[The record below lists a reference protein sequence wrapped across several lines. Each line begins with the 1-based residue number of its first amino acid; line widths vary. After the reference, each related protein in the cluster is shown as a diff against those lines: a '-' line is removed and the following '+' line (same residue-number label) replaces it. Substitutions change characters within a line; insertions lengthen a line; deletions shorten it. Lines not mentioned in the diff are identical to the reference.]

1 MVAELI
7 VNNDSVGLPGMGSFV
22 AEIVPASFSDRGYSI
37 TPPYRK
43 LSFKGGYPTDS
54 LLVDYYAKS
63 NGTDKEEA
71 RSTITDYVIQMKS
84 VLKERKTIIFPGL
97 GKLRATKDNTFFFV
111 PDENL
116 DIFPDGITLQP
127 ISLKTHSVSSE
138 ELARAVSSIS
148 ELIAAQPKPAEMT
161 QHSDCQTFAE
171 TEQPAAEPE
180 QPAAETQPSQ
190 QPVSEPDQPASDPQ
204 PEVSVQPGPAEQLVP
219 ETLASTDPQPVS
231 EPDHSAAEPETAP
244 VETTQLADSQSSAET
259 EQPLTPTIDSEHDKN
274 KSKRWWIWPL
284 VVLGLVIVALAVFMI
299 LGRTAPD
306 LIDPLLYTPEELRI
320 INY

>member
-1 MVAELI
+1 MDIELLSRMVAELI
-7 VNNDSVGLPGMGSFV
+7 VKNDSVGLPGMGSFV

-43 LSFKGGYPTDS
+43 LSFRGGYPTDS

-116 DIFPDGITLQP
+116 DIYPDGITLQP

-148 ELIAAQPKPAEMT
+148 ELIAAQPKPAETT
-161 QHSDCQTFAE
+161 QLSDSQDTAE
-171 TEQPAAEPE
+171 VDQPAAE
-180 QPAAETQPSQ
+180 
-190 QPVSEPDQPASDPQ
+190 QPASDPQ
-204 PEVSVQPGPAEQLVP
+204 PEVAVQPGPSEQPVPSDQPDQAEQP
-219 ETLASTDPQPVS
+219 AATTIDP
-231 EPDHSAAEPETAP
+231 EPD
-244 VETTQLADSQSSAET
+244 
-259 EQPLTPTIDSEHDKN
+259 N
-274 KSKRWWIWPL
+274 GKSKRWWIWPL

>member
-1 MVAELI
+1 MDIELLSRMVAELI
-7 VNNDSVGLPGMGSFV
+7 VKNDSVGLPGMGSFV

-43 LSFKGGYPTDS
+43 LSFRGGYPTDS

-116 DIFPDGITLQP
+116 DIYPDGITLQP

-148 ELIAAQPKPAEMT
+148 ELIAAQPKPAETT
-161 QHSDCQTFAE
+161 QLSDSQDTAE
-171 TEQPAAEPE
+171 VDQPAAE
-180 QPAAETQPSQ
+180 
-190 QPVSEPDQPASDPQ
+190 QPASDPQ
-204 PEVSVQPGPAEQLVP
+204 PEVAVQPGPSEQPVPSDQPAQAEQP
-219 ETLASTDPQPVS
+219 AAATIDP
-231 EPDHSAAEPETAP
+231 EPD
-244 VETTQLADSQSSAET
+244 
-259 EQPLTPTIDSEHDKN
+259 N
-274 KSKRWWIWPL
+274 GKSKRWWIWPL

>member
-1 MVAELI
+1 MDIELLSRMVAELI
-7 VNNDSVGLPGMGSFV
+7 VKNDSVGLPGMGSFV

-43 LSFKGGYPTDS
+43 LSFRGGYPTDS

-116 DIFPDGITLQP
+116 DIYPDGITLQP

-148 ELIAAQPKPAEMT
+148 ELIAAQPKPAETT
-161 QHSDCQTFAE
+161 QLSDSQDTAE
-171 TEQPAAEPE
+171 VDQPAADQSAAEQPA
-180 QPAAETQPSQ
+180 
-190 QPVSEPDQPASDPQ
+190 SEHPASDPQ
-204 PEVSVQPGPAEQLVP
+204 PEVAVQPGPSEQPVPSDQPAQAEQP
-219 ETLASTDPQPVS
+219 ASTTIDP
-231 EPDHSAAEPETAP
+231 EPD
-244 VETTQLADSQSSAET
+244 
-259 EQPLTPTIDSEHDKN
+259 N
-274 KSKRWWIWPL
+274 GKSKRWWIWPL

-299 LGRTAPD
+299 LGRPAPA

>member
-1 MVAELI
+1 MDIELLSRMVAELI
-7 VNNDSVGLPGMGSFV
+7 VKNDSVGLPGMGSFV

-43 LSFKGGYPTDS
+43 LSFRGGYPTDS

-116 DIFPDGITLQP
+116 DIYPDGITLQP

-148 ELIAAQPKPAEMT
+148 ELIAAQPKPAETT
-161 QHSDCQTFAE
+161 QLSDSQDTAE
-171 TEQPAAEPE
+171 VDQPAAD
-180 QPAAETQPSQ
+180 QPA
-190 QPVSEPDQPASDPQ
+190 SEQPASDPQ
-204 PEVSVQPGPAEQLVP
+204 PEVAVQPGPSEQPVPSDQPAQAEQP
-219 ETLASTDPQPVS
+219 AATTIEP
-231 EPDHSAAEPETAP
+231 EPD
-244 VETTQLADSQSSAET
+244 
-259 EQPLTPTIDSEHDKN
+259 N
-274 KSKRWWIWPL
+274 GKSKRWWIWPL

>member
-1 MVAELI
+1 MDIELLSRMVAELI
-7 VNNDSVGLPGMGSFV
+7 VKNDSVGLPGMGSFV

-43 LSFKGGYPTDS
+43 LSFRGGYPTDS

-116 DIFPDGITLQP
+116 DIYPDGITLQP

-148 ELIAAQPKPAEMT
+148 ELIAAQPKPAETT
-161 QHSDCQTFAE
+161 QLSDSQDTAE
-171 TEQPAAEPE
+171 VDQPAAEQPAAE
-180 QPAAETQPSQ
+180 
-190 QPVSEPDQPASDPQ
+190 QPASDPQ
-204 PEVSVQPGPAEQLVP
+204 PEVGVQPGPSEQPVPSDQPAQPAQAEQP
-219 ETLASTDPQPVS
+219 AATTIDP
-231 EPDHSAAEPETAP
+231 EPD
-244 VETTQLADSQSSAET
+244 
-259 EQPLTPTIDSEHDKN
+259 N
-274 KSKRWWIWPL
+274 GKSKRWWIWPL

>member
-1 MVAELI
+1 MDIELLSRMVAELI
-7 VNNDSVGLPGMGSFV
+7 VKNDSVGLPGMGSFV

-116 DIFPDGITLQP
+116 DIYPDGITLQP

-148 ELIAAQPKPAEMT
+148 ELIAAQPKPAETT
-161 QHSDCQTFAE
+161 QLSDSQDTAE
-171 TEQPAAEPE
+171 VDQPAAEQPASDPQPEVGVQSCPSE
-180 QPAAETQPSQ
+180 QPVQA
-190 QPVSEPDQPASDPQ
+190 DQPASDPQ
-204 PEVSVQPGPAEQLVP
+204 PEVAVQPGPSEQPVPSDQPAQPAQAEQP
-219 ETLASTDPQPVS
+219 AATTIDP
-231 EPDHSAAEPETAP
+231 EPD
-244 VETTQLADSQSSAET
+244 
-259 EQPLTPTIDSEHDKN
+259 N
-274 KSKRWWIWPL
+274 GKSKRWWIWPL

>member
-1 MVAELI
+1 MDIELLSRMVAELI
-7 VNNDSVGLPGMGSFV
+7 VKNDSVGLPGMGSFV

-43 LSFKGGYPTDS
+43 LSFRGGYPTDS

-116 DIFPDGITLQP
+116 DIYPDGITLQP

-148 ELIAAQPKPAEMT
+148 ELIAAQPKPAETT
-161 QHSDCQTFAE
+161 QLSDSQDTSE
-171 TEQPAAEPE
+171 VDQPAAE
-180 QPAAETQPSQ
+180 
-190 QPVSEPDQPASDPQ
+190 QPASDPQ
-204 PEVSVQPGPAEQLVP
+204 PEVAMQPGPFEQPVQAEQPASAPQPEVAVQPGPSEQPVPSDQPAQAEQP
-219 ETLASTDPQPVS
+219 AATTIDP
-231 EPDHSAAEPETAP
+231 EPD
-244 VETTQLADSQSSAET
+244 
-259 EQPLTPTIDSEHDKN
+259 N
-274 KSKRWWIWPL
+274 GKSKRWWIWPL
-284 VVLGLVIVALAVFMI
+284 VVIGLVIVALAVFMI

>member
-1 MVAELI
+1 MDIELLSRMVAELI
-7 VNNDSVGLPGMGSFV
+7 VKNDSVGLPGMGSFV

-43 LSFKGGYPTDS
+43 LSFRGGYPTDS

-116 DIFPDGITLQP
+116 DIYPDGITLQP

-148 ELIAAQPKPAEMT
+148 ELIAAQPKPAETT
-161 QHSDCQTFAE
+161 QLSDSQDTAE
-171 TEQPAAEPE
+171 VDQPAAE
-180 QPAAETQPSQ
+180 
-190 QPVSEPDQPASDPQ
+190 QPASDPQ
-204 PEVSVQPGPAEQLVP
+204 PEVGVQPGPSEQPVPSDQPAQPAQAEQP
-219 ETLASTDPQPVS
+219 AATTIDP
-231 EPDHSAAEPETAP
+231 EPD
-244 VETTQLADSQSSAET
+244 
-259 EQPLTPTIDSEHDKN
+259 N
-274 KSKRWWIWPL
+274 GKSKRWWIWPL

>member
-1 MVAELI
+1 MDIELLSRMVAELI
-7 VNNDSVGLPGMGSFV
+7 VKNDSVGLPGMGSFV

-43 LSFKGGYPTDS
+43 LSFRGGYPTDS

-116 DIFPDGITLQP
+116 DIYPDGITLQP

-148 ELIAAQPKPAEMT
+148 ELIAAQPKPAETT
-161 QHSDCQTFAE
+161 QLSDSQDTAE
-171 TEQPAAEPE
+171 VDQPAAE
-180 QPAAETQPSQ
+180 
-190 QPVSEPDQPASDPQ
+190 QPASDPQ
-204 PEVSVQPGPAEQLVP
+204 PEVGVQPCPSEQPVQAEQP
-219 ETLASTDPQPVS
+219 DADPQPEVAVQPCPS
-231 EPDHSAAEPETAP
+231 EQPVPSDQPSQAEQPAATTIDPEPD
-244 VETTQLADSQSSAET
+244 
-259 EQPLTPTIDSEHDKN
+259 N
-274 KSKRWWIWPL
+274 GKSKRWWIWPL

>member
-1 MVAELI
+1 MDIELLSRMVAELI
-7 VNNDSVGLPGMGSFV
+7 VKNDSVGLPGMGSFV

-43 LSFKGGYPTDS
+43 LSFRGGYPTDS

-116 DIFPDGITLQP
+116 DIYPDGITLQP

-148 ELIAAQPKPAEMT
+148 ELIAAQPKPAETT
-161 QHSDCQTFAE
+161 QLSDSQDTAE
-171 TEQPAAEPE
+171 VDQPAAE
-180 QPAAETQPSQ
+180 
-190 QPVSEPDQPASDPQ
+190 QPASDPQ
-204 PEVSVQPGPAEQLVP
+204 PEVAMQPGPSEQPVQVEQPAADPQPEVTVQPGPSEQPVPSDQPAQPAQAEQP
-219 ETLASTDPQPVS
+219 AATTIDP
-231 EPDHSAAEPETAP
+231 EPD
-244 VETTQLADSQSSAET
+244 
-259 EQPLTPTIDSEHDKN
+259 N
-274 KSKRWWIWPL
+274 GKSKRWWISPL

>member
-7 VNNDSVGLPGMGSFV
+7 VKNDSVGLPGMGSFV

-43 LSFKGGYPTDS
+43 LSFRGGYPTDS

-116 DIFPDGITLQP
+116 DIYPDGITLQP

-148 ELIAAQPKPAEMT
+148 ELIAAQPKPAETT
-161 QHSDCQTFAE
+161 QLSDSQDTAE
-171 TEQPAAEPE
+171 VDQPAAEQPASDSQPE
-180 QPAAETQPSQ
+180 VAVQPCPSEQPVQADQPAA
-190 QPVSEPDQPASDPQ
+190 DPQ
-204 PEVSVQPGPAEQLVP
+204 PEVAVQPGPSEQPVPSDQPAQPAQAEQP
-219 ETLASTDPQPVS
+219 AATTIDP
-231 EPDHSAAEPETAP
+231 EPD
-244 VETTQLADSQSSAET
+244 
-259 EQPLTPTIDSEHDKN
+259 N
-274 KSKRWWIWPL
+274 GKSKRWWIWPL
-284 VVLGLVIVALAVFMI
+284 VILGLVIVALAVFMI

>member
-1 MVAELI
+1 MDIELLSRMVAELI
-7 VNNDSVGLPGMGSFV
+7 VKNDSVGLPGMGSFV

-43 LSFKGGYPTDS
+43 LSFRGGYPTDS

-116 DIFPDGITLQP
+116 DIYPDGITLQP

-148 ELIAAQPKPAEMT
+148 ELIAAQPKPAETT
-161 QHSDCQTFAE
+161 QLSDSQDTAE
-171 TEQPAAEPE
+171 VDQPAAE
-180 QPAAETQPSQ
+180 
-190 QPVSEPDQPASDPQ
+190 QPASDPQ
-204 PEVSVQPGPAEQLVP
+204 PEVAMQPGPSEQPVPSDQPAQPAQAEQP
-219 ETLASTDPQPVS
+219 AATTIEP
-231 EPDHSAAEPETAP
+231 EPD
-244 VETTQLADSQSSAET
+244 
-259 EQPLTPTIDSEHDKN
+259 N
-274 KSKRWWIWPL
+274 GKSKRWWIWPL
-284 VVLGLVIVALAVFMI
+284 VVLGLAIVALAVFMI

>member
-7 VNNDSVGLPGMGSFV
+7 VKNDSVGLPGMGSFV

-43 LSFKGGYPTDS
+43 LSFRGGYPTDS

-116 DIFPDGITLQP
+116 DIYPDGITLQP

-148 ELIAAQPKPAEMT
+148 ELIAAQPKPAETT
-161 QHSDCQTFAE
+161 QLSDSQDTAE
-171 TEQPAAEPE
+171 VDQPAAE
-180 QPAAETQPSQ
+180 
-190 QPVSEPDQPASDPQ
+190 QPASDPQ
-204 PEVSVQPGPAEQLVP
+204 PEVGVQPGPSEQPVQAEQP
-219 ETLASTDPQPVS
+219 AADPQPEVAVQPGPS
-231 EPDHSAAEPETAP
+231 EQPVPSDQPAQPAQAEQPAATTIDPEPD
-244 VETTQLADSQSSAET
+244 
-259 EQPLTPTIDSEHDKN
+259 N
-274 KSKRWWIWPL
+274 GKSKRWWIWPL

>member
-1 MVAELI
+1 MDIELLSRMVAELI
-7 VNNDSVGLPGMGSFV
+7 VKNDSVGLPGMGSFV

-43 LSFKGGYPTDS
+43 LSFRGGYPTDS

-116 DIFPDGITLQP
+116 DIYPDGITLQP

-148 ELIAAQPKPAEMT
+148 ELIAAQPKPAETT
-161 QHSDCQTFAE
+161 QLSDSQDTSEVDQPAANQPAA
-171 TEQPAAEPE
+171 EQPAA
-180 QPAAETQPSQ
+180 
-190 QPVSEPDQPASDPQ
+190 DPQ
-204 PEVSVQPGPAEQLVP
+204 PEVAMQPGPSEQPAQAEQP
-219 ETLASTDPQPVS
+219 AATTIDP
-231 EPDHSAAEPETAP
+231 EPD
-244 VETTQLADSQSSAET
+244 
-259 EQPLTPTIDSEHDKN
+259 N
-274 KSKRWWIWPL
+274 GKSKRWWIWPL

>member
-1 MVAELI
+1 MDIELLSRMVAELI
-7 VNNDSVGLPGMGSFV
+7 VKNDSVGLPGMGSFV

-43 LSFKGGYPTDS
+43 LSFRGGYPTDS

-97 GKLRATKDNTFFFV
+97 GKLRAAKDNTFFFV

-116 DIFPDGITLQP
+116 DIYPDGITLQP

-148 ELIAAQPKPAEMT
+148 ELIAAQPKPAETT
-161 QHSDCQTFAE
+161 QLSDSQDTAE
-171 TEQPAAEPE
+171 VDQPAAD
-180 QPAAETQPSQ
+180 QPAA
-190 QPVSEPDQPASDPQ
+190 DPQ
-204 PEVSVQPGPAEQLVP
+204 PEVAVQPGPSEQPVPSDHPAQAEQP
-219 ETLASTDPQPVS
+219 AATTIDP
-231 EPDHSAAEPETAP
+231 EPD
-244 VETTQLADSQSSAET
+244 
-259 EQPLTPTIDSEHDKN
+259 N
-274 KSKRWWIWPL
+274 GKSKRWWIWPL

>member
-1 MVAELI
+1 MDIELLSRMVAELI
-7 VNNDSVGLPGMGSFV
+7 VKNDSVGLPGMGSFV

-43 LSFKGGYPTDS
+43 LSFRGGYPTDS

-97 GKLRATKDNTFFFV
+97 GKLRATKDNTFFV

-116 DIFPDGITLQP
+116 DISPDGITLQP
-127 ISLKTHSVSSE
+127 ISLKTHSVSFE

-148 ELIAAQPKPAEMT
+148 ELIAAQPKPAETT
-161 QHSDCQTFAE
+161 QLSDSQDTAE
-171 TEQPAAEPE
+171 VDQPAAE
-180 QPAAETQPSQ
+180 
-190 QPVSEPDQPASDPQ
+190 QPASDPQ
-204 PEVSVQPGPAEQLVP
+204 PEVAMQPGPSEQPVQAEQPASDPQPEVGVQPGPSEQPVPSDQPAQAEQP
-219 ETLASTDPQPVS
+219 AATTIDP
-231 EPDHSAAEPETAP
+231 EPD
-244 VETTQLADSQSSAET
+244 
-259 EQPLTPTIDSEHDKN
+259 N
-274 KSKRWWIWPL
+274 GKSKRWWIWPL

>member
-1 MVAELI
+1 MDIELLSRMVAELI
-7 VNNDSVGLPGMGSFV
+7 VKNDSVGLPGMGSFV

-43 LSFKGGYPTDS
+43 LSFRGGYPTDS

-116 DIFPDGITLQP
+116 DIYPDGITLQP

-148 ELIAAQPKPAEMT
+148 ELIAAQPKPAETT
-161 QHSDCQTFAE
+161 QLSDSQDTAE
-171 TEQPAAEPE
+171 VDQPAAEQPASDSQPE
-180 QPAAETQPSQ
+180 VAVQPCPSEQPVQADQPAA
-190 QPVSEPDQPASDPQ
+190 DPQ
-204 PEVSVQPGPAEQLVP
+204 PEVAMQPGPSEQPVPSDQPAQPAQAEQP
-219 ETLASTDPQPVS
+219 AATTIDP
-231 EPDHSAAEPETAP
+231 EPD
-244 VETTQLADSQSSAET
+244 
-259 EQPLTPTIDSEHDKN
+259 N
-274 KSKRWWIWPL
+274 GKSKRWWIWPL

>member
-1 MVAELI
+1 MDIELLSRMVAELI
-7 VNNDSVGLPGMGSFV
+7 VKNDSVGLPGMGSFV

-43 LSFKGGYPTDS
+43 LSFRGGYPTDS

-116 DIFPDGITLQP
+116 DIYPDGITLQP

-148 ELIAAQPKPAEMT
+148 ELIAAQPKPAVTT
-161 QHSDCQTFAE
+161 QLSDSQDTAE
-171 TEQPAAEPE
+171 VDQPAAE
-180 QPAAETQPSQ
+180 
-190 QPVSEPDQPASDPQ
+190 QPASDPQ
-204 PEVSVQPGPAEQLVP
+204 PEVGVQPGPSEQPVPSDQPAQPAQAEQP
-219 ETLASTDPQPVS
+219 AATTIDP
-231 EPDHSAAEPETAP
+231 EPD
-244 VETTQLADSQSSAET
+244 
-259 EQPLTPTIDSEHDKN
+259 N
-274 KSKRWWIWPL
+274 GKSKRWWIWPL

>member
-1 MVAELI
+1 MDIELLSRMVAELI
-7 VNNDSVGLPGMGSFV
+7 VKNDSVGLPGMGSFV

-43 LSFKGGYPTDS
+43 LSFRGGYPTDS

-116 DIFPDGITLQP
+116 DIYPDGITLQP

-148 ELIAAQPKPAEMT
+148 ELIAAQPKPAETT
-161 QHSDCQTFAE
+161 QLSDSQDTAE
-171 TEQPAAEPE
+171 VDQPAAEQPAA
-180 QPAAETQPSQ
+180 
-190 QPVSEPDQPASDPQ
+190 DPQ
-204 PEVSVQPGPAEQLVP
+204 PEVAVQPCPSEQPVPSDQPAQAEQP
-219 ETLASTDPQPVS
+219 AATTIDP
-231 EPDHSAAEPETAP
+231 EPD
-244 VETTQLADSQSSAET
+244 
-259 EQPLTPTIDSEHDKN
+259 N
-274 KSKRWWIWPL
+274 GKSKRWWIWPL

>member
-1 MVAELI
+1 MDIELLSRMVAELI
-7 VNNDSVGLPGMGSFV
+7 VKNDSVGLPGMGSFV

-43 LSFKGGYPTDS
+43 LSFRGGYPTDS

-116 DIFPDGITLQP
+116 DIYPDGITLQP
-127 ISLKTHSVSSE
+127 ISLKTHSISSE

-148 ELIAAQPKPAEMT
+148 ELIAAQPKPAETT
-161 QHSDCQTFAE
+161 QLSDSQDTAE
-171 TEQPAAEPE
+171 VDQPA
-180 QPAAETQPSQ
+180 S
-190 QPVSEPDQPASDPQ
+190 DQPASDPQ
-204 PEVSVQPGPAEQLVP
+204 PEVAVQPGPSEQPVPSDQPAQPAQAEQP
-219 ETLASTDPQPVS
+219 AATTIDP
-231 EPDHSAAEPETAP
+231 EPD
-244 VETTQLADSQSSAET
+244 
-259 EQPLTPTIDSEHDKN
+259 N
-274 KSKRWWIWPL
+274 GKSKRWWIWPL

>member
-1 MVAELI
+1 MDIELLSRMVAELI
-7 VNNDSVGLPGMGSFV
+7 VKNDSVGLPGMGSFV

-43 LSFKGGYPTDS
+43 LSFRGGYPTDS

-116 DIFPDGITLQP
+116 DIYPDGITLQP

-148 ELIAAQPKPAEMT
+148 ELIAAQPKPAETT
-161 QHSDCQTFAE
+161 QLSDSQDTAE
-171 TEQPAAEPE
+171 VDQPAAD
-180 QPAAETQPSQ
+180 QPASY
-190 QPVSEPDQPASDPQ
+190 QPASDPQ
-204 PEVSVQPGPAEQLVP
+204 PEVGVQPGPSEQPVPSDQPAQPAQAEQP
-219 ETLASTDPQPVS
+219 AATTIDP
-231 EPDHSAAEPETAP
+231 EPD
-244 VETTQLADSQSSAET
+244 
-259 EQPLTPTIDSEHDKN
+259 N
-274 KSKRWWIWPL
+274 GKSKRWWIWPL

>member
-1 MVAELI
+1 MDIELLSRMVAELI
-7 VNNDSVGLPGMGSFV
+7 VKNDSVGLPGMGSFV

-43 LSFKGGYPTDS
+43 LSFRGGYPTDS

-116 DIFPDGITLQP
+116 DIYPDGITLQP

-148 ELIAAQPKPAEMT
+148 ELIAAQPKPAVTT
-161 QHSDCQTFAE
+161 QLSDSQDTAE
-171 TEQPAAEPE
+171 VDQPAAD
-180 QPAAETQPSQ
+180 QPAA
-190 QPVSEPDQPASDPQ
+190 DPQ
-204 PEVSVQPGPAEQLVP
+204 PEVAVQPGPSEQPVPSDQPAQPAQAEQP
-219 ETLASTDPQPVS
+219 AATTIDP
-231 EPDHSAAEPETAP
+231 EPD
-244 VETTQLADSQSSAET
+244 
-259 EQPLTPTIDSEHDKN
+259 N
-274 KSKRWWIWPL
+274 GKSKRWWIWPL

>member
-1 MVAELI
+1 MDIELLSRMVAELI
-7 VNNDSVGLPGMGSFV
+7 VKNDSVGLPGMGSFV

-43 LSFKGGYPTDS
+43 LSFRGGYPTDS

-116 DIFPDGITLQP
+116 DIYPDGITLQP

-148 ELIAAQPKPAEMT
+148 ELIAAQPKPAETT
-161 QHSDCQTFAE
+161 QLSDSQDTAE
-171 TEQPAAEPE
+171 VDQPAAEQPAA
-180 QPAAETQPSQ
+180 
-190 QPVSEPDQPASDPQ
+190 DPQ
-204 PEVSVQPGPAEQLVP
+204 PEVGVQPGPYEQPVQAEQP
-219 ETLASTDPQPVS
+219 AADPQPEVAVQPGPS
-231 EPDHSAAEPETAP
+231 EQPVPSDQPAQPAQAEQPAAATIDPEPD
-244 VETTQLADSQSSAET
+244 
-259 EQPLTPTIDSEHDKN
+259 N
-274 KSKRWWIWPL
+274 GKSKRWWIWPL

>member
-1 MVAELI
+1 MDIELLSRMVAELI
-7 VNNDSVGLPGMGSFV
+7 VKNDSVGLPGMGSFV

-43 LSFKGGYPTDS
+43 LSFRGGYPTDS

-116 DIFPDGITLQP
+116 DIYPDGITLQP

-148 ELIAAQPKPAEMT
+148 ELIAAQPKPAETT
-161 QHSDCQTFAE
+161 QLSDSQDTAE
-171 TEQPAAEPE
+171 VDQPAAEQPASEQPAA
-180 QPAAETQPSQ
+180 
-190 QPVSEPDQPASDPQ
+190 DPQ
-204 PEVSVQPGPAEQLVP
+204 PEVAVQPGPSEQPVPSDHPAQAEQP
-219 ETLASTDPQPVS
+219 AATTIDP
-231 EPDHSAAEPETAP
+231 EPD
-244 VETTQLADSQSSAET
+244 
-259 EQPLTPTIDSEHDKN
+259 N
-274 KSKRWWIWPL
+274 GKSKRWWIWPL

>member
-1 MVAELI
+1 MDIELLSRMVAELI
-7 VNNDSVGLPGMGSFV
+7 VKNDSVGLPGMGSFV

-43 LSFKGGYPTDS
+43 LSFRGGYPTDS

-116 DIFPDGITLQP
+116 DIYPDGITLQP

-148 ELIAAQPKPAEMT
+148 ELIAAQPKPAETT
-161 QHSDCQTFAE
+161 QLSDSQDTAE
-171 TEQPAAEPE
+171 VDQPAAEHPASDQQPEVAVQPGPSEQPVPSDQPAQAEQPAATTIDP
-180 QPAAETQPSQ
+180 
-190 QPVSEPDQPASDPQ
+190 EPDN
-204 PEVSVQPGPAEQLVP
+204 G
-219 ETLASTDPQPVS
+219 
-231 EPDHSAAEPETAP
+231 
-244 VETTQLADSQSSAET
+244 
-259 EQPLTPTIDSEHDKN
+259 N
-274 KSKRWWIWPL
+274 SKRWWIWPL

>member
-1 MVAELI
+1 MDIELLSRMVAELI
-7 VNNDSVGLPGMGSFV
+7 VKNDSVGLPGMGSFV

-43 LSFKGGYPTDS
+43 LSFRGGYPTDS

-116 DIFPDGITLQP
+116 DIYPDGITLQP

-148 ELIAAQPKPAEMT
+148 ELIAAQPKPAETT
-161 QHSDCQTFAE
+161 QLSDSQDTAE
-171 TEQPAAEPE
+171 VDQPAAD
-180 QPAAETQPSQ
+180 QPAA
-190 QPVSEPDQPASDPQ
+190 DQPAADPQ
-204 PEVSVQPGPAEQLVP
+204 PEVAVQPGPSEQPVPSDQPAQAEQP
-219 ETLASTDPQPVS
+219 AAATIDP
-231 EPDHSAAEPETAP
+231 EPD
-244 VETTQLADSQSSAET
+244 
-259 EQPLTPTIDSEHDKN
+259 N
-274 KSKRWWIWPL
+274 GKSKRWWIWPL

>member
-1 MVAELI
+1 MDIELLSRMVAELI
-7 VNNDSVGLPGMGSFV
+7 VKNDSVGLPGMGSFV

-43 LSFKGGYPTDS
+43 LSFRGGYPTDS

-116 DIFPDGITLQP
+116 DIYPDGITLQP

-148 ELIAAQPKPAEMT
+148 ELIAAQPKPAETT
-161 QHSDCQTFAE
+161 QLSDSQDTAE
-171 TEQPAAEPE
+171 VDQPAA
-180 QPAAETQPSQ
+180 
-190 QPVSEPDQPASDPQ
+190 DQPASDPQ
-204 PEVSVQPGPAEQLVP
+204 PEVAVQPCPSEQPVQAEQP
-219 ETLASTDPQPVS
+219 ASDPQPEVAVQPCPS
-231 EPDHSAAEPETAP
+231 EQPVPSDQPAQAEQPAATTIDPEPD
-244 VETTQLADSQSSAET
+244 
-259 EQPLTPTIDSEHDKN
+259 N
-274 KSKRWWIWPL
+274 GKSKRWWIWPL

>member
-1 MVAELI
+1 MDIELLSRMVAELI
-7 VNNDSVGLPGMGSFV
+7 VKNDSVGLPGMGSFV

-43 LSFKGGYPTDS
+43 LSFRGGYPTDS

-116 DIFPDGITLQP
+116 DIYPDGITLQP

-148 ELIAAQPKPAEMT
+148 ELIAAQPKPAETT
-161 QHSDCQTFAE
+161 QLSDSQDTAE
-171 TEQPAAEPE
+171 VDQPAAE
-180 QPAAETQPSQ
+180 
-190 QPVSEPDQPASDPQ
+190 QPASDPQ
-204 PEVSVQPGPAEQLVP
+204 PEVAVQPGPSEQPVLSDQPAQAEQP
-219 ETLASTDPQPVS
+219 AATTIDP
-231 EPDHSAAEPETAP
+231 EPD
-244 VETTQLADSQSSAET
+244 
-259 EQPLTPTIDSEHDKN
+259 N
-274 KSKRWWIWPL
+274 GKSKRWWIWPL

>member
-1 MVAELI
+1 MDIELLSRMVAELI
-7 VNNDSVGLPGMGSFV
+7 VKNDSVGLPGMGSFV

-43 LSFKGGYPTDS
+43 LSFRGGYPTDS

-116 DIFPDGITLQP
+116 DIYPDGITLQP

-148 ELIAAQPKPAEMT
+148 ELIAAQPKPAETT
-161 QHSDCQTFAE
+161 QLSDSQDTAE
-171 TEQPAAEPE
+171 VDQPAAEQPAADPQPEVGVQPGPSE
-180 QPAAETQPSQ
+180 QPVQVE
-190 QPVSEPDQPASDPQ
+190 QPASDPQ
-204 PEVSVQPGPAEQLVP
+204 PEVAVQPGPSEQPVPSDQPAQAEQP
-219 ETLASTDPQPVS
+219 AATTIDP
-231 EPDHSAAEPETAP
+231 EPD
-244 VETTQLADSQSSAET
+244 
-259 EQPLTPTIDSEHDKN
+259 N
-274 KSKRWWIWPL
+274 GKSKRWWIWPL

>member
-1 MVAELI
+1 MDIELLSRMVAELI
-7 VNNDSVGLPGMGSFV
+7 VKNDSVGLPGMGSFV

-43 LSFKGGYPTDS
+43 LSFRGGYPTDS

-97 GKLRATKDNTFFFV
+97 GKLRATKDNTFFSV

-116 DIFPDGITLQP
+116 DIYPDGITLQP

-148 ELIAAQPKPAEMT
+148 ELIAAQPKPAETT
-161 QHSDCQTFAE
+161 QLSDSQDTAE
-171 TEQPAAEPE
+171 VDQPAAE
-180 QPAAETQPSQ
+180 
-190 QPVSEPDQPASDPQ
+190 QPASDPQ
-204 PEVSVQPGPAEQLVP
+204 PEVAVQPGPSEQPVQVEQP
-219 ETLASTDPQPVS
+219 APDPQPEVAVQPGPS
-231 EPDHSAAEPETAP
+231 EQPVPSDQPAQPAQAEQPAATTIEPEPD
-244 VETTQLADSQSSAET
+244 
-259 EQPLTPTIDSEHDKN
+259 N
-274 KSKRWWIWPL
+274 GKSKRWWIWPL

>member
-1 MVAELI
+1 MDIELLSRMVAELI
-7 VNNDSVGLPGMGSFV
+7 VKNDSVGLPGMGSFV

-43 LSFKGGYPTDS
+43 LSFRGGYPTDS

-116 DIFPDGITLQP
+116 DIYPDGITLQP

-148 ELIAAQPKPAEMT
+148 ELIAAQPKPAETT
-161 QHSDCQTFAE
+161 QLSDSQDTAE
-171 TEQPAAEPE
+171 VDQPAAE
-180 QPAAETQPSQ
+180 
-190 QPVSEPDQPASDPQ
+190 QPASDPQ
-204 PEVSVQPGPAEQLVP
+204 PEVGVQPGPSEQPVQAEQP
-219 ETLASTDPQPVS
+219 ASDPQPEVAVQPGPS
-231 EPDHSAAEPETAP
+231 EQPVPSDQPAQPAQAEQPASTTIDPEPD
-244 VETTQLADSQSSAET
+244 
-259 EQPLTPTIDSEHDKN
+259 N
-274 KSKRWWIWPL
+274 GKSKRWWIWPL

>member
-1 MVAELI
+1 MDIELLSRMVAELI
-7 VNNDSVGLPGMGSFV
+7 VKNDSVGLPGMGSFV

-43 LSFKGGYPTDS
+43 LSFRGGYPTDS

-116 DIFPDGITLQP
+116 DIYPDGITLQP

-148 ELIAAQPKPAEMT
+148 ELIAAQPKPAETT
-161 QHSDCQTFAE
+161 QLSDSQDTAE
-171 TEQPAAEPE
+171 VDQPAAE
-180 QPAAETQPSQ
+180 
-190 QPVSEPDQPASDPQ
+190 QPASDPQ
-204 PEVSVQPGPAEQLVP
+204 PEVAMQPGPSEQPVQAEQPASDPQPEVGVQPGPSEQPVPSDQPAQAEQP
-219 ETLASTDPQPVS
+219 AATTIDP
-231 EPDHSAAEPETAP
+231 EPD
-244 VETTQLADSQSSAET
+244 
-259 EQPLTPTIDSEHDKN
+259 N
-274 KSKRWWIWPL
+274 GKSKRWWIWPL

>member
-1 MVAELI
+1 MDIELLSRMVAELI
-7 VNNDSVGLPGMGSFV
+7 VKNDSVGLPGMGSFV

-43 LSFKGGYPTDS
+43 LSFRGGYPTDS

-116 DIFPDGITLQP
+116 DIYPDGITLQP

-148 ELIAAQPKPAEMT
+148 ELIAAQPKPAETT
-161 QHSDCQTFAE
+161 QLSDSQDTAE
-171 TEQPAAEPE
+171 VDQPAAE
-180 QPAAETQPSQ
+180 
-190 QPVSEPDQPASDPQ
+190 QPASDPQ
-204 PEVSVQPGPAEQLVP
+204 PEVAMQPGPSEQPVQAEQPAADPQPEVAVQPGPSEQPVPSDQPAQAEQP
-219 ETLASTDPQPVS
+219 AATTIDP
-231 EPDHSAAEPETAP
+231 EPD
-244 VETTQLADSQSSAET
+244 
-259 EQPLTPTIDSEHDKN
+259 N
-274 KSKRWWIWPL
+274 GKSKRWWIWPL

>member
-1 MVAELI
+1 MDIELLSRMVAELI
-7 VNNDSVGLPGMGSFV
+7 VKNDSVGLPGMGSFV

-43 LSFKGGYPTDS
+43 LSFRGGYPTDS

-116 DIFPDGITLQP
+116 DIYPDGITLQP

-148 ELIAAQPKPAEMT
+148 ELIAAQPKPAETT
-161 QHSDCQTFAE
+161 QLSDSQDTAE
-171 TEQPAAEPE
+171 VDQPAAD
-180 QPAAETQPSQ
+180 QPAA
-190 QPVSEPDQPASDPQ
+190 DQPAADPQ
-204 PEVSVQPGPAEQLVP
+204 PEVAVQPGPSEQPVPSDQPAQPAQAEQP
-219 ETLASTDPQPVS
+219 AATTIDP
-231 EPDHSAAEPETAP
+231 EPD
-244 VETTQLADSQSSAET
+244 
-259 EQPLTPTIDSEHDKN
+259 N
-274 KSKRWWIWPL
+274 GKSKRWWIWPL

>member
-1 MVAELI
+1 MDIELLSRMVAELI
-7 VNNDSVGLPGMGSFV
+7 VKNDSVGLPGMGSFV

-43 LSFKGGYPTDS
+43 LSFRGGYPTDS

-116 DIFPDGITLQP
+116 DIYPDGITLQP

-148 ELIAAQPKPAEMT
+148 ELIAAQPKPAVTT
-161 QHSDCQTFAE
+161 QLSDSQDTAE
-171 TEQPAAEPE
+171 VDQPAAE
-180 QPAAETQPSQ
+180 QPASY
-190 QPVSEPDQPASDPQ
+190 QPASDPQ
-204 PEVSVQPGPAEQLVP
+204 PEVGVQPGPSEQPVPSDQPAQAEQP
-219 ETLASTDPQPVS
+219 AAATIDP
-231 EPDHSAAEPETAP
+231 EPD
-244 VETTQLADSQSSAET
+244 
-259 EQPLTPTIDSEHDKN
+259 N
-274 KSKRWWIWPL
+274 GKSKRWWIWPL

>member
-1 MVAELI
+1 MDIELLSRMVAELI
-7 VNNDSVGLPGMGSFV
+7 VKNDSVGLPGMGSFV

-43 LSFKGGYPTDS
+43 LSFRGGYPTDS

-97 GKLRATKDNTFFFV
+97 AKLMATKNITFFIV

-116 DIFPDGITLQP
+116 DIYPDGITLQP

-148 ELIAAQPKPAEMT
+148 ELIAAQPKPAETT
-161 QHSDCQTFAE
+161 QLSDSQDTAE
-171 TEQPAAEPE
+171 VDQPAAEQPAA
-180 QPAAETQPSQ
+180 
-190 QPVSEPDQPASDPQ
+190 DPQ
-204 PEVSVQPGPAEQLVP
+204 PEVAVQPGPSEQPVPSAQPAQAEQP
-219 ETLASTDPQPVS
+219 AAATIDP
-231 EPDHSAAEPETAP
+231 EPD
-244 VETTQLADSQSSAET
+244 
-259 EQPLTPTIDSEHDKN
+259 N
-274 KSKRWWIWPL
+274 GKSKRWWIWPL

>member
-1 MVAELI
+1 MDIELLSRMVAELI
-7 VNNDSVGLPGMGSFV
+7 VKNDSVGLPGMGSFV

-43 LSFKGGYPTDS
+43 LSFRGGYPTDS

-116 DIFPDGITLQP
+116 DIYPDGITLQP

-138 ELARAVSSIS
+138 ELARSVSSIS
-148 ELIAAQPKPAEMT
+148 ELIAAQPKPAETT
-161 QHSDCQTFAE
+161 QLSDSQDTAE
-171 TEQPAAEPE
+171 VDQPAAEQPAAE
-180 QPAAETQPSQ
+180 
-190 QPVSEPDQPASDPQ
+190 QPASDPQ
-204 PEVSVQPGPAEQLVP
+204 PEVAVQPGPSEQPVPSDQPAQAEQP
-219 ETLASTDPQPVS
+219 AATTIDP
-231 EPDHSAAEPETAP
+231 EPD
-244 VETTQLADSQSSAET
+244 
-259 EQPLTPTIDSEHDKN
+259 N
-274 KSKRWWIWPL
+274 GKSKRWWIWPL

>member
-1 MVAELI
+1 MDIELLSRMVAELI
-7 VNNDSVGLPGMGSFV
+7 VKNDSVGLPGMGSFV

-43 LSFKGGYPTDS
+43 LSFRGGYPTDS

-116 DIFPDGITLQP
+116 DIYPDGITLQP

-148 ELIAAQPKPAEMT
+148 ELIAAQPKL
-161 QHSDCQTFAE
+161 AE
-171 TEQPAAEPE
+171 TTQLSDSQDTAEVDQPAAE
-180 QPAAETQPSQ
+180 
-190 QPVSEPDQPASDPQ
+190 QPASDPQ
-204 PEVSVQPGPAEQLVP
+204 PEVAVQPGPSEQPVQAEQP
-219 ETLASTDPQPVS
+219 ASDPQPEVGVQPGPS
-231 EPDHSAAEPETAP
+231 EQPVPSDQPAQPAQAEQPASTTIDPEPD
-244 VETTQLADSQSSAET
+244 
-259 EQPLTPTIDSEHDKN
+259 N
-274 KSKRWWIWPL
+274 GKSKRWWIWPL

>member
-1 MVAELI
+1 MDIELLSRMVAELI
-7 VNNDSVGLPGMGSFV
+7 VKNDSVGLPGMGSFV

-43 LSFKGGYPTDS
+43 LSFRGGYPTDS

-116 DIFPDGITLQP
+116 DIYPDGITLQP

-148 ELIAAQPKPAEMT
+148 ELIAAQPKPAETT
-161 QHSDCQTFAE
+161 QLSDSQDTAKVD
-171 TEQPAAEPE
+171 QPAAE
-180 QPAAETQPSQ
+180 QPASY
-190 QPVSEPDQPASDPQ
+190 QPASDPQ
-204 PEVSVQPGPAEQLVP
+204 PEVAVQPGPSEQPVPSDQPAQPAQAEQP
-219 ETLASTDPQPVS
+219 AATTIDP
-231 EPDHSAAEPETAP
+231 EPD
-244 VETTQLADSQSSAET
+244 
-259 EQPLTPTIDSEHDKN
+259 N
-274 KSKRWWIWPL
+274 GKSKRWWIWPL

>member
-1 MVAELI
+1 MDIELLSRMVAELI
-7 VNNDSVGLPGMGSFV
+7 VKNDSVGLPGMGSFV

-43 LSFKGGYPTDS
+43 LSFRGGYPTDS

-116 DIFPDGITLQP
+116 DIYPDGITLQP

-148 ELIAAQPKPAEMT
+148 ELIAAQPKPAETT
-161 QHSDCQTFAE
+161 QLSDSQDTAE
-171 TEQPAAEPE
+171 VDQPAAD
-180 QPAAETQPSQ
+180 QPAA
-190 QPVSEPDQPASDPQ
+190 DPQ
-204 PEVSVQPGPAEQLVP
+204 PEVAVQPGPSEQPVPSDQPAQPAQAEQP
-219 ETLASTDPQPVS
+219 AATTIDP
-231 EPDHSAAEPETAP
+231 EPD
-244 VETTQLADSQSSAET
+244 
-259 EQPLTPTIDSEHDKN
+259 N
-274 KSKRWWIWPL
+274 GKSKRWWIWPL